1 MRKDTCMATRSDPS
15 ALRWLIGVELANLRK
30 QAAVQP
36 REVLEGTGIPRPKLS
51 HMENGRYHQNPDDIV
66 KVLAF
71 YGVPQRDIDRL
82 TSLAH
87 TGETKAWWTPWA
99 QIAPN
104 WMKTYLGLEGLAESE
119 FVFEPMLMPP
129 LLQTEDYAG
138 ATSERLVSLHIARA
152 RRLLDDEPLRLHAV
166 LGEAALRLNVGT
178 PELRQA
184 QYRHLLR
191 MANLPNVTV
200 QVLRP
205 EDGRHPAAAGHFAVL
220 DFAQAQT
227 VAYAEHLDGAVY
239 VQDREQV
246 RTYGTAAENLRSI
259 ALTPL
264 KSLALLKSLVDD

>member
-1 MRKDTCMATRSDPS
+1 MATRSDPS

-87 TGETKAWWTPWA
+87 TREAKAWWTPWA
-99 QIAPN
+99 QVVPD
-104 WMKTYLGLEGLAESE
+104 WMKTYLGLEGLAENE
-119 FVFEPMLMPP
+119 FVFEPMLVPP

-138 ATSERLVSLHIARA
+138 ATTERLVSLQVARA
-152 RRLLDDEPLRLHAV
+152 KRLFDDDPLKLHAV
-166 LGEAALRLNVGT
+166 VGEAALRLNVGT
-178 PELRQA
+178 PELRRA

-191 MANLPNVTV
+191 LAMLPNITI

-205 EDGRHPAAAGHFAVL
+205 EDGRHPAATGHFAVL
-220 DFAQAQT
+220 EFTQAQA

-239 VQDREQV
+239 VRDRDQV
-246 RTYGTAAENLRSI
+246 RAYGTAAENLRSI
-259 ALTPL
+259 ALTPP
-264 KSLALLKSLVDD
+264 KSVALLKSLLDDT